1 MARRVALVLVAAL
14 LDSVSGTAAVHADT
28 RRWRDGN
35 DARGPLDIALVS
47 QGHRMGPKG
56 VPQLVHTIRLH
67 RAWPVKK
74 LRHQGFV
81 HVLFDRKGHPNGP
94 EERNLW
100 IVYRGGH
107 LVATM
112 YNSLGDPPKRLARV
126 ALWRPDWRTVKVA
139 FPKTL
144 LKRRGLERYKWS
156 VLSFVEARH
165 ELCPRRDGCSDLAP
179 NPANRRRYVKH
190 VL

>member
-1 MARRVALVLVAAL
+1 MLARRAVLLVVVL
-14 LDSVSGTAAVHADT
+14 LASLGASSPLRADT
-28 RRWRDGN
+28 RRWRDGTN
-35 DARGPLDIALVS
+35 ARGPLDVARIA

-81 HVLFDRKGHPNGP
+81 HVMFDRKGHRDGP
-94 EERNLW
+94 QERMLR
-100 IVYRGGH
+100 IVYRKGR
-107 LVATM
+107 LVAAM
-112 YNSLGDPPKRLARV
+112 FASLGDPPKRLARV

-144 LKRRGLERYKWS
+144 LKRRGLARYKWS
-156 VLSFVEARH
+156 VISVVEGRH
-165 ELCPRRDGCSDLAP
+165 DLCPKRDACIDLAP
-179 NPANRRRYVKH
+179 NPDDGGRYVRH